1 MELLEGFYNN
11 FLRFFSWEELSFL
24 FTGTGMLVMLNLVL
38 SEGLLSLDNA
48 LVLAIL
54 VSHLPTDRSYKLGP
68 FEMSIQQWALTA
80 GIFGAYFF
88 RTIAI
93 VLGTYLIQF
102 WTLQLLGG
110 GYLLWL
116 GYEHFFAGRVEKSE
130 VSAYGKG
137 FWATV
142 LKVELMDIA
151 FSIDSI
157 LAALGLSKRVW
168 VILMGGLIGILCM
181 RLVAGVFI
189 RLIDRFPLFKHT
201 GYALV
206 ALIGYRLVS
215 EVDWIHFNKF
225 FSYLGPV
232 GVGILILFT
241 VVVWGTAQVRK
252 ARLTTIKSLI
262 QLTVLIHFF
271 SWSGTKLHLH
281 MSDLVFSIIM
291 LATFSS
297 TFVLNGM
304 YVRWQ
309 TGGEEK
315 EGERT
320 QGNSPPPL
328 DNKENKTV
336 EQANTTSTD

>member
-1 MELLEGFYNN
+1 MELLEGFYTN

-24 FTGTGMLVMLNLVL
+24 FTGTGLLVMLNLVL

-54 VSHLPTDRSYKLGP
+54 VSHLPTDRYYKLGP
-68 FEMSIQQWALTA
+68 FKMSIQQWALTA

-116 GYEHFFAGRVEKSE
+116 GYEHFFAGRVERSE
-130 VSAYGKG
+130 ISAYGKG

-142 LKVELMDIA
+142 IKVELMDIA

-157 LAALGLSKRVW
+157 LAALGLSKKVW
-168 VILMGGLIGILCM
+168 VILMGGVIGILCM

-189 RLIDRFPLFKHT
+189 RLIERFPLFKHT

-215 EVDWIHFNKF
+215 EVDWVHFSKLF
-225 FSYLGPV
+225 AYLGSV
-232 GVGILILFT
+232 GVGVLLVLT
-241 VVVWGTAQVRK
+241 VAVWGTAQVRK
-252 ARLTTIKSLI
+252 ARLLAIKSLI
-262 QLTVLIHFF
+262 QLTLLILFF
-271 SWSGTKLHLH
+271 SWSGTRLHLH

-291 LATFSS
+291 LSTFCS
-297 TFVLNGM
+297 TFVFNGV
-304 YVRWQ
+304 YVKWQ
-309 TGGEEK
+309 SNGGQEK
-315 EGERT
+315 NEVVPDNGTLPAIGSDKER
-320 QGNSPPPL
+320 
-328 DNKENKTV
+328 
-336 EQANTTSTD
+336 

>member
-11 FLRFFSWEELSFL
+11 FLKFFSWQELSFL
-24 FTGTGMLVMLNLVL
+24 FTGTGLLVMLNLVL

-68 FEMSIQQWALTA
+68 IRMSIQRWALTA

-88 RTIAI
+88 RAVAI

-116 GYEHFFAGRVEKSE
+116 SYEHFFAGKVDRSE

-168 VILMGGLIGILCM
+168 VILMGGMIGILCM

-189 RLIDRFPLFKHT
+189 SLLERFPLFKHT

-225 FSYLGPV
+225 FAYLGPV
-232 GVGILILFT
+232 GVGVLL
-241 VVVWGTAQVRK
+241 VLAVAVWGTAQVRK
-252 ARLTTIKSLI
+252 ARLRTIKSLI
-262 QLTVLIHFF
+262 QLTLLILFF
-271 SWSGTKLHLH
+271 SWSGTRLHLH

-291 LATFSS
+291 LTTFCS
-297 TFVLNGM
+297 TFILNSM
-304 YVRWQ
+304 YVRRQ
-309 TGGEEK
+309 SA
-315 EGERT
+315 
-320 QGNSPPPL
+320 Q
-328 DNKENKTV
+328 
-336 EQANTTSTD
+336 EQAESAIMQSNEPPSAMGDEIKADQQETDQ

>member
-1 MELLEGFYNN
+1 MEFLDGLYHN

-24 FTGTGMLVMLNLVL
+24 FTGTGVLIMLNLVL
-38 SEGLLSLDNA
+38 SEGLLSFDNA

-54 VSHLPTDRSYKLGP
+54 VSHLPKDESYKLGP
-68 FEMSIQQWALTA
+68 FEMSIQQWGLTA
-80 GIFGAYFF
+80 GIVGAYFF
-88 RTIAI
+88 RVIAI
-93 VLGTYLIQF
+93 GLGTYLIQF
-102 WTLQLLGG
+102 WTLQLIGG

-116 GYEHFFAGRVEKSE
+116 GYEHFFAGDRQASE
-130 VSAYGKG
+130 IGAYGKG

-157 LAALGLSKRVW
+157 LAALGISKKVW
-168 VILMGGLIGILCM
+168 VILLGGMLGILFM
-181 RLVAGVFI
+181 RLVAGVFV
-189 RLIDRFPLFKHT
+189 RLIERFPLFKHT

-206 ALIGYRLVS
+206 FLIGYRLVS
-215 EVDWIHFNKF
+215 EVDWIHFHKF

-241 VVVWGTAQVRK
+241 VVIWGTAQVKK
-252 ARLTTIKSLI
+252 ARLGTVKSLI
-262 QLTVLIHFF
+262 QLTLLILLF

-291 LATFSS
+291 LTTFAS
-297 TFVLNGM
+297 TFVFNGL

-309 TGGEEK
+309 SSSRQENKEMSRKNGALSTASTKK
-315 EGERT
+315 EG
-320 QGNSPPPL
+320 
-328 DNKENKTV
+328 
-336 EQANTTSTD
+336 

>member
-1 MELLEGFYNN
+1 M
-11 FLRFFSWEELSFL
+11 
-24 FTGTGMLVMLNLVL
+24 VNLVL

-68 FEMSIQQWALTA
+68 FQMSIQQWALTA

-116 GYEHFFAGRVEKSE
+116 GYEHFFAGRVARSE
-130 VSAYGKG
+130 MSAYGKG

-142 LKVELMDIA
+142 IKVELMDIA
-151 FSIDSI
+151 FSVDSI
-157 LAALGLSKRVW
+157 LAALGLSKKVW
-168 VILMGGLIGILCM
+168 VILMGGMIGILCM

-189 RLIDRFPLFKHT
+189 RLIERFPLFKHT

-215 EVDWIHFNKF
+215 EVDWVHFNKLF
-225 FSYLGPV
+225 AYLGPV
-232 GVGILILFT
+232 GVGILIVLT
-241 VVVWGTAQVRK
+241 VAVWGTAQVRK
-252 ARLTTIKSLI
+252 ARLLTIKSLI
-262 QLTVLIHFF
+262 QLTLLILLF
-271 SWSGTKLHLH
+271 SWSGTRLHLH
-281 MSDLVFSIIM
+281 MGDLVFSIIM
-291 LATFSS
+291 LTTFCS
-297 TFVLNGM
+297 TFVFNGM

-309 TGGEEK
+309 TGGELT
-315 EGERT
+315 EGEIA
-320 QGNSPPPL
+320 QSNGLP
-328 DNKENKTV
+328 KVENNEEQEKT
-336 EQANTTSTD
+336 TPTD

>member
-24 FTGTGMLVMLNLVL
+24 FTGTGLLVMLNLVL

-68 FEMSIQQWALTA
+68 VQMSIQQWALTA

-116 GYEHFFAGRVEKSE
+116 GYEHFFAGRVERSE
-130 VSAYGKG
+130 MSAYGKG

-157 LAALGLSKRVW
+157 LAALGLSKKVW
-168 VILMGGLIGILCM
+168 VILMGGIIGILCM

-189 RLIDRFPLFKHT
+189 RLIERFPLFKHT
-201 GYALV
+201 GYAVV

-215 EVDWIHFNKF
+215 EVDWVHFNKLF
-225 FSYLGPV
+225 AYMGPV
-232 GVGILILFT
+232 GVGILLVLT
-241 VVVWGTAQVRK
+241 VAVWGTAQVRK
-252 ARLTTIKSLI
+252 ARLLTIKSLI
-262 QLTVLIHFF
+262 QLTLLILLF
-271 SWSGTKLHLH
+271 SWSGTRLHLH
-281 MSDLVFSIIM
+281 MGDLAFSIIM
-291 LATFSS
+291 LSTFCS
-297 TFVLNGM
+297 TFVFNGV
-304 YVRWQ
+304 YVKWQ
-309 TGGEEK
+309 SHGGQEKGKLARDNGTFPPIGSDK
-315 EGERT
+315 EG
-320 QGNSPPPL
+320 
-328 DNKENKTV
+328 
-336 EQANTTSTD
+336 

>member
-1 MELLEGFYNN
+1 M
-11 FLRFFSWEELSFL
+11 
-24 FTGTGMLVMLNLVL
+24 
-38 SEGLLSLDNA
+38 SL
-48 LVLAIL
+48 
-54 VSHLPTDRSYKLGP
+54 
-68 FEMSIQQWALTA
+68 QQWALTA

-88 RTIAI
+88 RIVAI

-116 GYEHFFAGRVEKSE
+116 GYEHFFAGQMKKPEITP
-130 VSAYGKG
+130 YGKG

-142 LKVELMDIA
+142 IKVELMDIA

-168 VILMGGLIGILCM
+168 VILMGGMLGILFM

-189 RLIDRFPLFKHT
+189 RLIERFPLFKHT

-215 EVDWIHFNKF
+215 EVDWIHFHRL

-232 GVGILILFT
+232 GVGVLVLFT
-241 VVVWGTAQVRK
+241 VAVWGTAQVRK
-252 ARLTTIKSLI
+252 ERLGAIKSII
-262 QLTVLIHFF
+262 QLTLLILFF
-271 SWSGTKLHLH
+271 SWCGTTLQLH
-281 MSDLVFSIIM
+281 MSDLVFGLLM
-291 LATFSS
+291 LATFAS
-297 TFVLNGM
+297 TFIFNTP

-309 TGGEEK
+309 RSVEGKQNPSPRNTGKSPGEDSH
-315 EGERT
+315 
-320 QGNSPPPL
+320 QA
-328 DNKENKTV
+328 V
-336 EQANTTSTD
+336 EETKKPQ

>member
-1 MELLEGFYNN
+1 MEFLDGLYHN

-24 FTGTGMLVMLNLVL
+24 VTGTGVLGMLNLVL
-38 SEGLLSLDNA
+38 SEGLLSFDTA

-54 VSHLPTDRSYKLGP
+54 VSHLPKDKSYKLGP
-68 FEMSIQQWALTA
+68 VEMSIQQWGLTA
-80 GIFGAYFF
+80 GIVGAYVF
-88 RTIAI
+88 RVIAI
-93 VLGTYLIQF
+93 GLGTYLIQF
-102 WTLQLLGG
+102 WTLQLIGG

-116 GYEHFFAGRVEKSE
+116 GYEHFFATARRGGEIG
-130 VSAYGKG
+130 AYGKG

-157 LAALGLSKRVW
+157 LAAVGISKRVW
-168 VILMGGLIGILCM
+168 VILLGGMLGILFM
-181 RLVAGVFI
+181 RLVAGVCG
-189 RLIDRFPLFKHT
+189 RLFERFPRFRHT

-206 ALIGYRLVS
+206 LLIGYRLVS

-241 VVVWGTAQVRK
+241 TVIWGTAQVNK
-252 ARLTTIKSLI
+252 ARLGTVKSLI
-262 QLTVLIHFF
+262 QLTLLIMFF

-291 LATFSS
+291 LATFAS
-297 TFVLNGM
+297 TFFFNGL

-309 TGGEEK
+309 TSSGREKNELSREQEALPTASTKK
-315 EGERT
+315 EG
-320 QGNSPPPL
+320 
-328 DNKENKTV
+328 
-336 EQANTTSTD
+336 

>member
-1 MELLEGFYNN
+1 MELLEGFYHN
-11 FLRFFSWEELSFL
+11 FLRFFSWQELSFL
-24 FTGTGMLVMLNLVL
+24 FTGTGLLVMLNLVL

-54 VSHLPTDRSYKLGP
+54 VSHLPKDRWYKLGP
-68 FEMSIQQWALTA
+68 FKLSIQQWALTA

-88 RTIAI
+88 RALAI

-116 GYEHFFAGRVEKSE
+116 GYEHFFAGRAARFEISP
-130 VSAYGKG
+130 YGKG

-157 LAALGLSKRVW
+157 LAALGLSKKVW
-168 VILMGGLIGILCM
+168 VILMGGMIGILCM

-189 RLIDRFPLFKHT
+189 RLIDRFPLSKHT

-215 EVDWIHFNKF
+215 EVDWIHFHKLF
-225 FSYLGPV
+225 AYIGPV
-232 GVGILILFT
+232 GVGVMLVLT
-241 VVVWGTAQVRK
+241 VAVWGTAQVRK
-252 ARLTTIKSLI
+252 ARLLTIKSLI
-262 QLTVLIHFF
+262 QLTLLILFF
-271 SWSGTKLHLH
+271 SWSGTRLHLH
-281 MSDLVFSIIM
+281 MSDLLFSIIM

-297 TFVLNGM
+297 TFIFNGM

-309 TGGEEK
+309 K
-315 EGERT
+315 EGAEREDQT
-320 QGNSPPPL
+320 SKSNGPQPVGNNDKKS
-328 DNKENKTV
+328 
-336 EQANTTSTD
+336 